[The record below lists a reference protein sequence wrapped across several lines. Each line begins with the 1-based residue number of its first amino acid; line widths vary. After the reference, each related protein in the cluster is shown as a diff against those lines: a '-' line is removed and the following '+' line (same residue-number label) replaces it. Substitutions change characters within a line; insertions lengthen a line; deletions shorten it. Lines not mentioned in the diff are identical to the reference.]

1 MTKYLIYATELVSY
15 TIAVEAESEAQARD
29 LANEQLDD
37 WGVEPSSNL
46 PVDDIERQIGAIHI
60 GT

>member
-1 MTKYLIYATELVSY
+1 MSKYLVYATELVSY

-29 LANEQLDD
+29 LANEEIDA

-46 PVDDIERQIGAIHI
+46 PVDDIERQIQAVHLG
-60 GT
+60 